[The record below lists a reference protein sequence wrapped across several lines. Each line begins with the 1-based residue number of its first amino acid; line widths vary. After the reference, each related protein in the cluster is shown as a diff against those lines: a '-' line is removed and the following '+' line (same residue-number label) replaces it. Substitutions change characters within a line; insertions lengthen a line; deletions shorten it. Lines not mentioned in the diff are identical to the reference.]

1 MAVILLFNFI
11 KMKKLISIV
20 TPFFNEESSVEFY
33 FKNLEETLSKITD
46 INFEIIA
53 VEDGSSDKTYEILT
67 KIAAQKNN
75 LKIIKLSRNF
85 GKEVAL
91 TAGLDNANGDAVIP
105 MDCDLQDSPNVIP
118 KMIKKWQEGYKIVL
132 AQRTN
137 RKDPFL
143 KKITATFFYQLASKV
158 MDKGL
163 PKNVGDFR
171 LLDKVVVQEIRK
183 MREKNRFMR
192 GIFSWVGYETAIVKF
207 ERGQRFGGKTKYN
220 YASLIKYAL
229 DGIFSFSTF
238 PIRVITYFGLL
249 IAMSSFLYG
258 AVIICAKI
266 FFDKGIPGYSSIMSV
281 VLFLGGMNF
290 IFIGIIGEYVG
301 RIFNEVKDR
310 PLYIVEET
318 NDKKF
323 DSF

>member
-1 MAVILLFNFI
+1 
-11 KMKKLISIV
+11 
-20 TPFFNEESSVEFY
+20 
-33 FKNLEETLSKITD
+33 
-46 INFEIIA
+46 
-53 VEDGSSDKTYEILT
+53 
-67 KIAAQKNN
+67 
-75 LKIIKLSRNF
+75 
-85 GKEVAL
+85 
-91 TAGLDNANGDAVIP
+91 
-105 MDCDLQDSPNVIP
+105 
-118 KMIKKWQEGYKIVL
+118 MIKKWQEGYKIVL

-192 GIFSWVGYETAIVKF
+192 GIFSWVGYETAIVEF

-238 PIRVITYFGLL
+238 PIRAITYFGLL